1 MAPVSTGFSP
11 TGSGF
16 DFQHSHS
23 RSWGLL
29 SLGTCSLGA
38 YYDIFVI
45 DKLDSKVLLTRRE
58 TLVSA
63 CVGPNDLYTLEIG
76 GWVSEGMWLM

>member
-16 DFQHSHS
+16 DSQHSHS

-38 YYDIFVI
+38 YYDVIVI
-45 DKLDSKVLLTRRE
+45 DKVDSKVLLTGRE
-58 TLVSA
+58 THLSA
-63 CVGPNDLYTLEIG
+63 CVGPSDLYTLQIG
-76 GWVSEGMWLM
+76 GQVNEGMWLM